1 MELTKLEEFIFGFNN
16 SNCSNIQI
24 NDCEF
29 TNVYIGMNPKQI
41 FIISKSDKKIISS
54 IKCRNIKSMLYFDK
68 FNYEKYEV

>member
-24 NDCEF
+24 NGCEF
-29 TNVYIGMNPKQI
+29 KNVYIGMNPKQI
-41 FIISKSDKKIISS
+41 VIISESDKKTICS
-54 IKCRNIKSMLYFDK
+54 IKRRNIKSMYYFDK

>member
-1 MELTKLEEFIFGFNN
+1 MEVNRLEEFIIGFNS

-24 NDCEF
+24 NGCEF

-41 FIISKSDKKIISS
+41 FIISESDKKTISS
-54 IKCRNIKSMLYFDK
+54 IKCRNVKSMFYFDK